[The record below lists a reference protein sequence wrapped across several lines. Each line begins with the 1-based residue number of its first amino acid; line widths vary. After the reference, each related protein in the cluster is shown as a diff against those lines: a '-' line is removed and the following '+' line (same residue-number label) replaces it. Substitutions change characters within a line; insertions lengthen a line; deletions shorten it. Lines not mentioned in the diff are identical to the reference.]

1 MPRTETANLMS
12 LAMVVNAIFLPI
24 GTYFTAKGT
33 NPKIMILAGGS
44 VFVILMYSASCTTSY
59 QAFKWLYPLAWSFN
73 NGIAYYAAC
82 NEAWKF
88 FPDKPGFA
96 SGIILAGFGC
106 GSFFFDNLSTY
117 IINPNDYAVGSPEF
131 DEAVQTRFVL
141 MLRWLI
147 VCFSVIILI
156 GIITVWKGPDKLAD
170 KITQL
175 REEDEGI
182 NKSRLTD
189 LTNTSTGNGPPSEL
203 DKTFDP
209 SAHASTAEMLF
220 STQSAILYVVA
231 VMSIMTGFFVVN
243 QTKNFGVLN
252 GLTDD

>member
-1 MPRTETANLMS
+1 MLFPGSTYITGNISPYISTYFGVPRTETANLMS

-24 GTYFTAKGT
+24 GTYFTSKGA
-33 NPKIMILAGGS
+33 NPKIMILIGGC
-44 VFVILMYSASCTTSY
+44 VFVVLMYSASCTTSY

-131 DEAVQTRFVL
+131 EDAV
-141 MLRWLI
+141 
-147 VCFSVIILI
+147 
-156 GIITVWKGPDKLAD
+156 
-170 KITQL
+170 
-175 REEDEGI
+175 
-182 NKSRLTD
+182 
-189 LTNTSTGNGPPSEL
+189 
-203 DKTFDP
+203 
-209 SAHASTAEMLF
+209 
-220 STQSAILYVVA
+220 
-231 VMSIMTGFFVVN
+231 
-243 QTKNFGVLN
+243 
-252 GLTDD
+252 